1 MIALYTSSLKW
12 RGMGIDNNSATAD
25 FQTYFQVDCISRGNY
40 AIPFL
45 KNSLT
50 LKSLTTS
57 SSFHSLVCLS
67 PISFT
72 HEMATVV
79 HLFLVLVKLNV
90 EY

>member
-1 MIALYTSSLKW
+1 MIALYTSVNGEEWVLTIIQLLQIFKH
-12 RGMGIDNNSATAD
+12 
-25 FQTYFQVDCISRGNY
+25 ISRLTAYPEAVCNS
-40 AIPFL
+40 IFL

-50 LKSLTTS
+50 LKLTT

-72 HEMATVV
+72 HEMATKL